1 MRLPEESRPKLF
13 LRASFALERL
23 NEAVVAAVF
32 VFTTIGMV
40 YSSLIV
46 LFIGILAD
54 CSMG

>member
-1 MRLPEESRPKLF
+1 
-13 LRASFALERL
+13 
-23 NEAVVAAVF
+23 AVVAAVF